1 MSQDLLKLAGD
12 LTRMGTL
19 LLAQLKASDAAN
31 EAAAEQIAQLSKVVT
46 DIRETQTIG
55 INKQELAQ
63 SVHQILS
70 GLMNDKV
77 WLASFA
83 SNIFAAGIGAL
94 QFQAGNSKDRNP
106 RPIITEQ
113 YTPGSMRVVLTQ
125 DGRLIAEVQESEEVE
140 DINAP
145 WAASTDG
152 QTEESDN
159 AIIQMM
165 QSYGVQAD
173 SVYYFTTDLDVEAW
187 REKLRGRIATG
198 QHALNKHA
206 AAVAGSEVIMDSAP
220 AGKTF
225 EEFAAPEAA
234 APALSV
240 NDELTNLLGSLEAR
254 LGKQ

>member
-31 EAAAEQIAQLSKVVT
+31 EGAAEQIAQLSKVVT
-46 DIRETQTIG
+46 DIRETQSIG

-63 SVHQILS
+63 SVHHILS

-113 YTPGSMRVVLTQ
+113 YVPGSMRIVLTQ
-125 DGRLIAEVQESEEVE
+125 EGRLIAEVQESETIE

-145 WAASTDG
+145 WAPSVDEHS
-152 QTEESDN
+152 EESDN
-159 AIIQMM
+159 AIILMM

-187 REKLRGRIATG
+187 REKLRGRITTG
-198 QHALNKHA
+198 QAALNKHA
-206 AAVAGSEVIMDSAP
+206 LAQAGSEVIMDASP
-220 AGKTF
+220 AEKTF
-225 EEFAAPEAA
+225 EAFTAA
-234 APALSV
+234 AEPALTV

>member
-31 EAAAEQIAQLSKVVT
+31 EGAAEQIAQLSKVVT
-46 DIRETQTIG
+46 DIRETQSIG

-63 SVHQILS
+63 SVHHILS

-113 YTPGSMRVVLTQ
+113 YVPGSMRIVLTQ
-125 DGRLIAEVQESEEVE
+125 EGRLIAEVQESEAIE

-145 WAASTDG
+145 WAPSVDEHS
-152 QTEESDN
+152 EESDN
-159 AIIQMM
+159 AIILMM

-187 REKLRGRIATG
+187 REKLRGRITTG
-198 QHALNKHA
+198 QAALNKHA
-206 AAVAGSEVIMDSAP
+206 LAQAGSEVIMDASP
-220 AGKTF
+220 AEKTF
-225 EEFAAPEAA
+225 EAFTAA
-234 APALSV
+234 AEPALTV

>member
-31 EAAAEQIAQLSKVVT
+31 EGAAEQIAQLSKVVT
-46 DIRETQTIG
+46 DIRETQSIG

-63 SVHQILS
+63 SVHHILS

-113 YTPGSMRVVLTQ
+113 YVPNSMRVVLTE
-125 DGRLIAEVQESEEVE
+125 DGRLIAEVQESEEIE

-145 WAASTDG
+145 WAPSVDEHS
-152 QTEESDN
+152 EESDN
-159 AIIQMM
+159 AIILMM

-173 SVYYFTTDLDVEAW
+173 SVYYFTTDIAVEEW
-187 REKLRGRIATG
+187 RDKLRSRISTG
-198 QHALNKHA
+198 QAALNKHA
-206 AAVAGSEVIMDSAP
+206 LAPAGSEVIMDASP
-220 AGKTF
+220 AEKTF
-225 EEFAAPEAA
+225 EAFTAA
-234 APALSV
+234 AEPALTV

>member
-1 MSQDLLKLAGD
+1 MSQDLLKLASD
-12 LTRMGTL
+12 LTRMGSL
-19 LLAQLKASDAAN
+19 LLQQLKASD
-31 EAAAEQIAQLSKVVT
+31 IAQEGVAEEIAKLSKVVT

-63 SVHQILS
+63 SVHHILS
-70 GLMNDKV
+70 GLLNDKV

-140 DINAP
+140 DINGP
-145 WAASTDG
+145 WAPSVDEHS
-152 QTEESDN
+152 EESDN

-173 SVYYFTTDLDVEAW
+173 SVYYFTTDIAVEEW
-187 REKLRGRIATG
+187 RDKLRGRIATG
-198 QHALNKHA
+198 QAALNKHA
-206 AAVAGSEVIMDSAP
+206 LAPAGSEVIMDSQP
-220 AGKTF
+220 EKTF
-225 EEFAAPEAA
+225 EAFE
-234 APALSV
+234 APADAPAPVLSV
-240 NDELTNLLGSLEAR
+240 NDELTGLLGSLEAR
-254 LGKQ
+254 LGPK